1 MREIDDI
8 IITEDDVIATLN
20 IFTMVPSLLLDRWVS
35 QNKNLVKTFEGQILV
50 YKDQLS
56 PEDRQKV
63 EKILEMPVS
72 ELQLILDKVYL
83 RTHKKQL
90 KILSSPQARPFI
102 TTNLLELKRILDYE
116 L

>member
-1 MREIDDI
+1 MSQAEDI
-8 IITEDDVIATLN
+8 IITEDDVLSTLN
-20 IFTMVPSLLLDRWVS
+20 MFTMVPSLLLARWVS
-35 QNKNLVKTFEGQILV
+35 QNKNLVKTFEGQILL

-63 EKILEMPVS
+63 EKILKMPVN
-72 ELQLILDKVYL
+72 ELQLILDKAYL

-102 TTNLLELKRILDYE
+102 TTNLGELKRLID
-116 L
+116 

>member
-1 MREIDDI
+1 LKQEEDI

-20 IFTMVPSLLLDRWVS
+20 IFTMVPSLLLVRWVS
-35 QNKNLVKTFEGQILV
+35 QNKNLVKTFQGQVLF

-56 PEDRQKV
+56 SKDRQKV
-63 EKILEMPVS
+63 EKILKMPVN
-72 ELQLILDKVYL
+72 ELQLILNKAYL

-102 TTNLLELKRILDYE
+102 TTNLEELKILMDN
-116 L
+116 